1 LLFTWF
7 TVDGCYALYRH
18 VVDPAALAL
27 MRASNAPASLALY
40 GLCGLIWLYRGS
52 LRELVANVADEV
64 TGLRRSARRDARHL
78 HAPSRGRHLSVM
90 TPSRRGP
97 RLAPVTTLNAAMP
110 ASFLLLLAAQFTSA
124 LADNA
129 LLIVTIDLLQQ
140 RAMPAWLAPML
151 KVAFIAA
158 YVVLAPFVG
167 PLADSFP
174 KARLMAWMN
183 AVKIGGVAALIVG
196 VHPVAAFL
204 VVGLG
209 AAAYAPAKYGLAT
222 ELVRP
227 DQLVA
232 ANAWIET
239 AAVCAV
245 LLGTGLGGF
254 LVSPWLLAHAGQ
266 VVSDAFDPVLPSLL
280 ILLGVYLLA
289 GALNLGV
296 PDSGVRHAIASLHPR
311 AMLRDFAQS
320 NRKLWRDPQGGL
332 SLAVTTI
339 FWGVGA
345 TLQFAVLRWARERM
359 HLSLDRAAFVQ
370 AAVAVGVIAGAV
382 AAGRWVPLR
391 HATRMLH
398 AGVLFGVLMIVVPF
412 IDSLDL
418 AVAVLVAVGA
428 VGGLMVV
435 PLNALLQDRG
445 NALLSAGRS
454 IAVQGGNEN
463 ASVLACLGVYSAL
476 VAFDV
481 PLAVLMAGLGVC
493 VAVALAAII
502 LRQHLLQRAPQRRPS
517 SPEGA
522 WPRPGPDPAP

>member
-1 LLFTWF
+1 
-7 TVDGCYALYRH
+7 
-18 VVDPAALAL
+18 
-27 MRASNAPASLALY
+27 
-40 GLCGLIWLYRGS
+40 
-52 LRELVANVADEV
+52 
-64 TGLRRSARRDARHL
+64 
-78 HAPSRGRHLSVM
+78 
-90 TPSRRGP
+90 
-97 RLAPVTTLNAAMP
+97 MP

-140 RAMPAWLAPML
+140 RAMPGWLAPML

-158 YVVLAPFVG
+158 YVLLAPFVG
-167 PLADSFP
+167 PLADAFP

-183 AVKIGGVAALIVG
+183 GVKICGVMALIVG
-196 VHPVAAFL
+196 VHPVTAFL

-227 DQLVA
+227 GQLVA

-254 LVSPWLLAHAGQ
+254 LVSPWLLTHASHY
-266 VVSDAFDPVLPSLL
+266 VADAFDPVLPSLL

-289 GALNLGV
+289 GALNIGV
-296 PDSGVRHAIASLHPR
+296 PDSGVRHDIESLHPR
-311 AMLRDFAQS
+311 AMLRDFALG
-320 NRKLWRDPQGGL
+320 NRKLWRDPDGGL
-332 SLAVTTI
+332 SLTVTTI

-345 TLQFAVLRWARERM
+345 TLQFAVLRWARETM

-382 AAGRWVPLR
+382 AAGRWVPLA
-391 HATRMLH
+391 HAKRMLW
-398 AGVLFGVLMIVVPF
+398 AGVLFGVLMIAVPF
-412 IDSLDL
+412 LTQL
-418 AVAVLVAVGA
+418 RFAVAVLIVVGG

-463 ASVLACLGVYSAL
+463 ASVLVCLGIYSAL
-476 VAFDV
+476 CAVDVSLVA
-481 PLAVLMAGLGVC
+481 LMIGLGLS
-493 VAVALAAII
+493 VAAALAW
-502 LRQHLLQRAPQRRPS
+502 LLLQERARERRVVVVQTD
-517 SPEGA
+517 EWRA
-522 WPRPGPDPAP
+522 EAKA

>member
-1 LLFTWF
+1 
-7 TVDGCYALYRH
+7 
-18 VVDPAALAL
+18 
-27 MRASNAPASLALY
+27 
-40 GLCGLIWLYRGS
+40 
-52 LRELVANVADEV
+52 
-64 TGLRRSARRDARHL
+64 
-78 HAPSRGRHLSVM
+78 
-90 TPSRRGP
+90 
-97 RLAPVTTLNAAMP
+97 MP
-110 ASFLLLLAAQFTSA
+110 ASFLLLLAAQFMSA

-129 LLIVTIDLLQQ
+129 LLIVTMALLQQ
-140 RAMPAWLAPML
+140 RAMPDWLAPML

-158 YVVLAPFVG
+158 YVLLAPFVG
-167 PLADSFP
+167 PLADAFC

-183 AVKIGGVAALIVG
+183 AVKIVGVLALIAG
-196 VHPVAAFL
+196 VHPVIAFL

-222 ELVRP
+222 ELVRS
-227 DQLVA
+227 DQLVS

-254 LVSPWLLAHAGQ
+254 LVSPWLLNHASH
-266 VVSDAFDPVLPSLL
+266 VVFDKFDPVLPSLL

-296 PDSGVRHAIASLHPR
+296 PDSGVRHAVGSLRPG
-311 AMLRDFAQS
+311 AMLRDFGRS
-320 NRKLWRDPQGGL
+320 NRRLWRDPDGGL

-345 TLQFAVLRWARERM
+345 TLQFAVLRWARECM

-382 AAGRWVPLR
+382 AAGRWVPLV
-391 HATRMLH
+391 HAKKMLL
-398 AGVLFGVLMIVVPF
+398 AGVLFGVLMIAVPF
-412 IDSLDL
+412 VTQLNL
-418 AVAVLVAVGA
+418 AVAVLVVVGA

-463 ASVLACLGVYSAL
+463 ASVLVCLGVYSGL
-476 VAFDV
+476 VAVDV
-481 PLAVLMAGLGVC
+481 PLPALMVGLGVC
-493 VAVALAAII
+493 VALALAAMM
-502 LRQHLLQRAPQRRPS
+502 LRQRSRGRQAPVQTDEWRA
-517 SPEGA
+517 GA
-522 WPRPGPDPAP
+522 NA

>member
-1 LLFTWF
+1 
-7 TVDGCYALYRH
+7 
-18 VVDPAALAL
+18 
-27 MRASNAPASLALY
+27 
-40 GLCGLIWLYRGS
+40 
-52 LRELVANVADEV
+52 
-64 TGLRRSARRDARHL
+64 
-78 HAPSRGRHLSVM
+78 
-90 TPSRRGP
+90 
-97 RLAPVTTLNAAMP
+97 MP

-183 AVKIGGVAALIVG
+183 AVKIVGVLALAAG
-196 VHPVAAFL
+196 VHPVTAFL

-227 DQLVA
+227 GQLVA

-254 LVSPWLLAHAGQ
+254 LVGPVFLAHAAH
-266 VVSDAFDPVLPSLL
+266 VVSDAFGPVLPSLL
-280 ILLGVYLLA
+280 VLLGVYLLA

-296 PDSGVRHAIASLHPR
+296 PDSGVRHEVGPLHPR
-311 AMLRDFAQS
+311 AMLRDFARS
-320 NRKLWRDPQGGL
+320 NRRLWRDPDGGL

-345 TLQFAVLRWARERM
+345 TLQFAVLRWARECM
-359 HLSLDRAAFVQ
+359 HLGLDRAAFVQ

-382 AAGRWVPLR
+382 AAGCWVPLA
-391 HATRMLH
+391 HAKRMLL
-398 AGVLFGVLMIVVPF
+398 AGVLFGLLMIAIPF
-412 IDSLDL
+412 IGQLDV
-418 AVAVLVAVGA
+418 AVAVLIVVGA

-463 ASVLACLGVYSAL
+463 ASVLVCLGVYSAL
-476 VAFDV
+476 VAVDV
-481 PLAVLMAGLGVC
+481 PLAALMAGLGVC
-493 VAVALAAII
+493 VAVALAAMM
-502 LRQHLLQRAPQRRPS
+502 LRQRSRERRAIVQTDEWRA
-517 SPEGA
+517 GA
-522 WPRPGPDPAP
+522 NA